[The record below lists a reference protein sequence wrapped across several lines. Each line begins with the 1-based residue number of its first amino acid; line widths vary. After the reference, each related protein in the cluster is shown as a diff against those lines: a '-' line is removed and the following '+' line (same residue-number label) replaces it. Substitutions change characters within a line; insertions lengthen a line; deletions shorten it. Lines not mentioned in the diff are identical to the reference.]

1 MKRHNNFIQN
11 SVFLTK
17 RYNSVQIS
25 LPQDLELSCKFQVKK
40 CPFMLTYNMKTKIY
54 RTLTLPLVLYG
65 CETWYLMLKDL
76 LKLRVLENKW
86 G

>member
-1 MKRHNNFIQN
+1 
-11 SVFLTK
+11 
-17 RYNSVQIS
+17 
-25 LPQDLELSCKFQVKK
+25 
-40 CPFMLTYNMKTKIY
+40 MLTYNMKTKIY